1 MTFTAVADTHTVIWY
16 IFSDSRLSSSARE
29 TIDRAAADGFFVG
42 VSTIS
47 LSEIVYLSEKK
58 RISPDTFKRLL
69 EVCRDPEKV
78 LAEIPL
84 DSGIIEVMPKIPRS
98 EIPDLPDRI
107 VAATALSLSVPVITR
122 DHKIRISQLE
132 SIW

>member
-1 MTFTAVADTHTVIWY
+1 M
-16 IFSDSRLSSSARE
+16 
-29 TIDRAAADGFFVG
+29 G

>member
-1 MTFTAVADTHTVIWY
+1 LTFTAVADTHTVIWY